1 MGNRYLGTGLAPE
14 LIEIV
19 RNKAK
24 SLIARKYFTSDDFD
38 DLQQELFIVL
48 WQAMQ
53 AYRQERKEITNER
66 AFAQHVL
73 NNRAENLIT
82 NIKAKKRAAD
92 TSTISL
98 HDFIGEDDNYLLIDN
113 IEENYT
119 FDEDREIDFTER
131 IDFDLDLQT
140 IINKLPGD
148 LQEIYKLSQL
158 MSFDEIAK
166 LKNVSRTTIYAKKQ
180 LLKRKISN
188 FIKNGARPDNS

>member
-1 MGNRYLGTGLAPE
+1 MGNRYLGTGLTPE

-73 NNRAENLIT
+73 NNRARDLIDKV
-82 NIKAKKRAAD
+82 KAQRRKAD

-98 HDFIGEDDNYLLIDN
+98 HDTTDDDNNYFLIDS
-113 IEENYT
+113 IEEHYT
-119 FDEDREIDFTER
+119 FSEDREIDFTER
-131 IDFDLDLQT
+131 INFDLDLQT
-140 IINKLPGD
+140 IINKLPQD
-148 LQEIYKLSQL
+148 LQELYALLQIMNIS
-158 MSFDEIAK
+158 DIAK
-166 LKNVSRTTIYAKKQ
+166 LKNVSRTTIHSKINQ
-180 LLKRKISN
+180 IKRKISN
-188 FIKNGARPDNS
+188 FI